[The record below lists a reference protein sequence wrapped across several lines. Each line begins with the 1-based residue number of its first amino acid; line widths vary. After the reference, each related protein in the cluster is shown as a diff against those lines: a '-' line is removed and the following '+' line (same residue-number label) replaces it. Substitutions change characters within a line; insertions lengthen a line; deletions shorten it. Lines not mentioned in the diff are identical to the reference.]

1 MIAYKEFRIDKSGKL
16 HPLFVFANETIP
28 IGVWLRAKEGPKQKN
43 GKVKS
48 KLGNL
53 AYRPGFHLS
62 EAPYA
67 PHIGLKDESG
77 KVAFM
82 KPDTVWCEC
91 EIYDEIDYTLE
102 AERKGWRNGKF
113 NAQKACLDRIPEY
126 GFYEYK
132 TNNNAYGTWYI
143 ADRIKVNRIL
153 TDEEVE
159 RICWTEFQ
167 IHAQP
172 RKVV

>member
-1 MIAYKEFRIDKSGKL
+1 MKVYKLFKVKNGKL
-16 HPLFVFANETIP
+16 YPLYVEADRWMEM
-28 IGVWLRAKEGPKQKN
+28 GKWLRAQVGELADATHVKASGCG
-43 GKVKS
+43 GKLS
-48 KLGNL
+48 L
-53 AYRPGFHLS
+53 RPGFHSTLI
-62 EAPYA
+62 PFTDW
-67 PHIGLKDESG
+67 IGVK
-77 KVAFM
+77 M
-82 KPDTVWCEC
+82 PDGRLAQRKNTVWCEC

-102 AERKGWRNGKF
+102 AERNGWRNGKF
-113 NAQKACLDRIPEY
+113 NAQKACLSKIPEY

-172 RKVV
+172 RKAV